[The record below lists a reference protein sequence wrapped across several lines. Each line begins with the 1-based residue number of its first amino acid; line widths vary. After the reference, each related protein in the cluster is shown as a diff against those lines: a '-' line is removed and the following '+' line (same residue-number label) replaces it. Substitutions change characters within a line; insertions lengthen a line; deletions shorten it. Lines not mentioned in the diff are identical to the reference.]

1 VAEELRREGY
11 RGRQVTVKLRYADFE
26 THTHAS
32 TLDQATDDLATIRRA
47 AAKCLAR
54 FARGR
59 KVRLIGV
66 RVGLLE
72 KTP

>member
-1 VAEELRREGY
+1 M
-11 RGRQVTVKLRYADFE
+11 
-26 THTHAS
+26 
-32 TLDQATDDLATIRRA
+32 IRRA